1 MNWLIFSLL
10 ASTLFAM
17 SSLTDKLFI
26 DRVLKNTSAITVVI
40 LSALAGLPFL
50 FLLVVFSEKLPDFKT
65 VIFGFAASWLILTG
79 THFYFSALRH
89 AEAAVIMSIFQLI
102 LPFNYLF
109 GLIFFDEKLA
119 LTQIIGAVIVMGG
132 SVAVSIEEQE
142 KGWGIKKNAVFLMML
157 ASLLYSMSDVV
168 FKFGGQ
174 QSDFFPLAIAEYSGT
189 ALGGL
194 IIYFLSPKVHRE
206 LNEIF
211 STNKIKVVSITQ
223 LNEAFYLTASF
234 LFRYA
239 LLIGPIALVQSIVG
253 TSPIFVL
260 IIAWIL
266 GIILPR
272 YKQIDAR
279 SSKGSIIKIA
289 AMLVSTSGIVLMSL

>member
-10 ASTLFAM
+10 ASILFAM

-26 DRVLKNTSAITVVI
+26 DRVLKNTSALTIVI

-50 FLLVVFSEKLPDFKT
+50 FLLVVFSETLPDIKT
-65 VIFGFAASWLILTG
+65 IIYGFAASWLILTG

-109 GLIFFDEKLA
+109 GIIFFDEKLA
-119 LTQIIGAVIVMGG
+119 LTQIIGAVVVMGG

-142 KGWGIKKNAVFLMML
+142 KGWGIKKNAVLLMML
-157 ASLLYSMSDVV
+157 ASLLYSISDVV
-168 FKFGGQ
+168 FKLGGE
-174 QSDFFPLAIAEYSGT
+174 QSDFLPLAIAEYTGT
-189 ALGGL
+189 AVGGL
-194 IIYFLSPKVHRE
+194 IIYFLSSKVHKE
-206 LNEIF
+206 LNAIF
-211 STNKIKVVSITQ
+211 KSNKIKVLSITQ
-223 LNEAFYLTASF
+223 LNEAFYMTASF

-260 IIAWIL
+260 VIAWFL
-266 GIILPR
+266 GVLIPK
-272 YKQIDAR
+272 YKQAEKQ
-279 SSKGSIIKIA
+279 STKGNIIKIC
-289 AMLVSTSGIVLMSL
+289 AMAVSCSGIVLMSL